1 MIMPSKEGSN
11 RGTLMT
17 GHLQCLA
24 QKTRPDIIQS
34 IADLEKKGQP
44 AVDYLL
50 LALKDEDKRIRI
62 AAARA
67 LGEIGD
73 CRSIEPLI
81 RMLEDK
87 DRDIRFISA
96 SILGRIGDFRAF
108 EPLTRACTDENCFV
122 RITAK
127 DSLTKLSFNCRRD
140 NPAFMLEA
148 GERRPG
154 P

>member
-1 MIMPSKEGSN
+1 VIGEVIFRYLIYSFMPSEQGIT

-17 GHLQCLA
+17 GTLQCLA
-24 QKTRPDIIQS
+24 EKTRPDIIQS

-44 AVDYLL
+44 AVEYLI
-50 LALKDEDKRIRI
+50 LALNDEYKRVRI

-73 CRSIEPLI
+73 NRSIGPLI
-81 RMLEDK
+81 AMLGDK

-96 SILGRIGDFRAF
+96 LNLGKIGDFRAI
-108 EPLTRACTDENCFV
+108 EPLTRACADEHCFV

-127 DSLTKLSFNCRRD
+127 EALNRLSFNGRS
-140 NPAFMLEA
+140 E
-148 GERRPG
+148 
-154 P
+154 